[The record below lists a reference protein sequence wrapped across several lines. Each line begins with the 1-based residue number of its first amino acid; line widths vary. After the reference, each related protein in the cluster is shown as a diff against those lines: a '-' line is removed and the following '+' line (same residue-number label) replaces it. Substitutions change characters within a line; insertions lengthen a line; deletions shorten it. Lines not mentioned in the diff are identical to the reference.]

1 MRTALLLAAFLIV
14 TPCFAAQPNLVI
26 HEWGTFTSLQDED
39 GNAIGGINGDEETLP
54 PFVHDLIRNAQT
66 DATRLSKGGVPRC
79 FPSVTMRLETP
90 VLYFHPAAGATFSS
104 VDVSAEFRGGLL
116 TQFYPDAIASTP
128 PMKGAMLQTI
138 TGDTDGKLAWSCLNV
153 GVEQNG
159 PQTDA
164 HVWTAPREAAAAN
177 VRGKSGEAERF
188 LFYRGV
194 GHLDAPVR
202 AVRHGSSIELHSQIA
217 MPIKDLPDLSI
228 GGAWFCRFR
237 PDGRC
242 AWRAA
247 GPLELSLDSGKTM
260 ATLNSFDEGDFS
272 ADNLANLKK
281 SMHASLVAAGLFDD
295 EATAMLDTWEL
306 SYFKSAG
313 TRLFFIVPRA
323 WSDHYLPLRVSVDA
337 DINRVMV
344 GRIDVVTPEHRE
356 ALRQLATID
365 PKTDPAKFTSLYQ
378 QLGRFRDALLLE
390 SQRRH
395 PDAAGEKMLAAVG
408 IDAKAN

>member
-1 MRTALLLAAFLIV
+1 
-14 TPCFAAQPNLVI
+14 
-26 HEWGTFTSLQDED
+26 
-39 GNAIGGINGDEETLP
+39 
-54 PFVHDLIRNAQT
+54 
-66 DATRLSKGGVPRC
+66 
-79 FPSVTMRLETP
+79 MRLETP
-90 VLYFHPAAGATFSS
+90 VLYFHPAAGAKFDS

-116 TQFYPDAIASTP
+116 TQFYPDAIASAP
-128 PMKGAMLQTI
+128 PMKGAMLPTI
-138 TGDTDGKLAWSCLNV
+138 TGDTDGKLAWSGLNV

-194 GHLDAPVR
+194 GHLDAPIR

-228 GGAWFCRFR
+228 AGAWFCEFR
-237 PDGRC
+237 ADGRC
-242 AWRAA
+242 AWHAA
-247 GPLELSLDSGKTM
+247 GPLELSLDPVKAV
-260 ATLNSFDEGDFS
+260 ATLNSFEESDFS
-272 ADNLANLKK
+272 ADNLANLRK

-323 WSDHYLPLRVSVDA
+323 WTDYYLPLRVSTNA

-344 GRIDVVTPEHRE
+344 GRIDVVTPEHRD

-365 PKTDPAKFTSLYQ
+365 PKADAAKFTSLYQ

-395 PDAAGEKMLAAVG
+395 PDAVGEKMLAAVG
-408 IDAKAN
+408 LDAKSN